1 VKNVKG
7 KNVKLYTFGF
17 VLILLLG
24 GTLALVSATAQA
36 SSDDGLVA
44 KWHFDEGSGS
54 IAKDS
59 SGNGNDGTIY
69 GATWVDRKYGKALSF
84 DGNGDYVE
92 ITPQSDVSAIGD
104 FTISVWTKL
113 TDWKSQTKS
122 NKDRQYIFDGHS
134 HSKTVTSD
142 FARPGFCL
150 FFDGNSYIEEIHNFI
165 HYDDGRDL
173 GLNTQMSLKGKWI
186 HQIFM
191 RKGNMDYTYIDG
203 QLISANYIKDAK
215 RDDLLNMQHNWFI
228 GTYSGNNPNY
238 NSGVFNYGFYGIID
252 EVKIYSRALTVDE
265 ITMLYEGNQAALTL
279 TKTTS
284 HYSIK
289 QEQKTTV
296 KITVE
301 NTGTTTIS
309 DIEVV
314 DTPSTE
320 LDFVSGETSDKYR
333 SIKSGES
340 RVFQYTIRSKDA
352 GKFDLGQAAAIYADE
367 EGNYHTVKSNTP
379 MVEVI
384 TPLEKPEFPTGEGKE
399 EKEIPGFELV
409 FAIAGLLAVTY
420 FFGIHLKK

>member
-1 VKNVKG
+1 MKG

-24 GTLALVSATAQA
+24 GTMASVSATAQA
-36 SSDDGLVA
+36 NSDDGLVS

-59 SGNGNDGTIY
+59 SGNENDGTIY
-69 GATWVDRKYGKALSF
+69 GATWVDGKYGKALSF

-113 TDWKSQTKS
+113 KDWKSQTNS

-142 FARPGFCL
+142 FYRTGFGL
-150 FFDGNSYIEEIHNFI
+150 IYDGNSYTEEIHNFI
-165 HYDDGRDL
+165 YYGDGRIL
-173 GLNTQMSLKGKWI
+173 ELNTQMGLKGKWI
-186 HQIFM
+186 HHVFM

-203 QLISANYIKDAK
+203 QLILVNYVGYVK

-228 GTYSGNNPNY
+228 GTFSGNNPNY
-238 NSGVFNYGFYGIID
+238 SRGVSNYGFYGIID
-252 EVKIYSRALTVDE
+252 EVKIYSRALTADE
-265 ITMLYEGNQAALTL
+265 ITTLFEGNQAVLTL
-279 TKTTS
+279 TKTTAP
-284 HYSIK
+284 YSIK

-320 LDFVSGETSDKYR
+320 FDFVSGETSDKYG

-340 RVFQYTIRSKDA
+340 RVFQYAIRSKDA
-352 GKFDLGQAAAIYADE
+352 GKFDLGQATAIYADE
-367 EGNYHTVKSNTP
+367 KGNYHTVKSNTP

-384 TPLEKPEFPTGEGKE
+384 TPLEKPEFPTGEGE
-399 EKEIPGFELV
+399 EKGIPGFELV
-409 FAIAGLLAVTY
+409 FAIAGLLAVACL
-420 FFGIHLKK
+420 FGINFKKKE

>member
-1 VKNVKG
+1 MKG
-7 KNVKLYTFGF
+7 KNVKLYALEF
-17 VLILLLG
+17 VLILLLS
-24 GTLALVSATAQA
+24 GTLALVSVTAQA
-36 SSDDGLVA
+36 SIDDGLVA

-54 IAKDS
+54 VAKDS
-59 SGNGNDGTIY
+59 SGNENDGTIY
-69 GATWVDRKYGKALSF
+69 GATWVDGKYGKALSF

-104 FTISVWTKL
+104 FTISAWTKL
-113 TDWKSQTKS
+113 KDWKSQTKS

-142 FARPGFCL
+142 FSRPGFGL
-150 FFDGNSYIEEIHNFI
+150 FYDGNSYTEEIHNYI
-165 HYDDGRDL
+165 HYDDGRGL
-173 GLNTQMSLKGKWI
+173 ELNTKMSLKGKWI
-186 HQIFM
+186 HHIFM

-203 QLISANYIKDAK
+203 QLISANYIRDVK

-228 GTYSGNNPNY
+228 GTFSGNNPNY

-252 EVKIYSRALTVDE
+252 EVKIYSRALTADE
-265 ITMLYEGNQAALTL
+265 ITTLYEGNQIALTL

-284 HYSIK
+284 PYSIK

-296 KITVE
+296 KITIE

-320 LDFVSGETSDKYR
+320 FDFVSGETSDKYG
-333 SIKSGES
+333 SLKSGES
-340 RVFQYTIRSKDA
+340 RTFQYTIRSKDA
-352 GKFDLGQAAAIYADE
+352 GKFDLGQATTIYADE

-384 TPLEKPEFPTGEGKE
+384 TPLEKPEFPAGEGEE
-399 EKEIPGFELV
+399 EKGIPGFELV
-409 FAIAGLLAVTY
+409 FAITGLLAVAY
-420 FFGIHLKK
+420 LFANKRKK